1 MYPTTRDKTIAKCLS
16 KFLKGIY
23 EIGPQTIEPSHCH
36 RSQTGGKYFAHQ
48 SLILRMDSH
57 SLVELAHMFY
67 GVRST
72 IINGERRLMES
83 LRKFC
88 HLYLAR
94 ERWFEDL
101 IQRLTHSV
109 VSQAF
114 TRWAFVSS
122 LVVVLFIVGERLA
135 WWSSG
140 PLPVTSIL
148 FIIGRDVET
157 GKSSFSL
164 CMA

>member
-57 SLVELAHMFY
+57 PLVELAHMFY
-67 GVRST
+67 RVRST
-72 IINGERRLMES
+72 IVNGECGLMES

-94 ERWFEDL
+94 ERWFGDL
-101 IQRLTHSV
+101 IQCLAHSV

-114 TRWAFVSS
+114 TRRALVSS
-122 LVVVLFIVGERLA
+122 LMVVPFIIGERFA
-135 WWSSG
+135 WWSSW

-148 FIIGRDVET
+148 FVIGGDVRT
-157 GKSSFSL
+157 GRGSFPL